1 MTAGGRRNADSTLV
15 MALAAGG
22 TVEAAAKA
30 ADVSETTAYRRQRE
44 PAFRQRVAEVRDEM
58 VSRAVARLSATST
71 LAADCLRELLKA
83 QSETVRLGAARA
95 ILELGSRLRE
105 QEDLGARIAALERE
119 FAGNGQ

>member
-105 QEDLGARIAALERE
+105 QEDLVERIAALERE
-119 FAGNGQ
+119 LAGNGR